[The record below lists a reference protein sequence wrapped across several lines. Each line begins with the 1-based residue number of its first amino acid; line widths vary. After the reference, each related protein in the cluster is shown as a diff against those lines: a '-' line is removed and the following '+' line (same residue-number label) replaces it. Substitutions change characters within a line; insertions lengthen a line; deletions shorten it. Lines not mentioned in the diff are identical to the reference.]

1 MKRLLPSVALLMLLV
16 KHALAANSPVGPA
29 IPLAKNDT
37 ILFYGNSMIERLC
50 EQGELEALAQ
60 LAAPDKKLRFR
71 SFAWTGDEV
80 GYRLRP
86 EGYEAHMKAL
96 LAKWPAKV
104 VIAGFG
110 MNEAFGGAAGLTDFR
125 KQLDGY
131 LDQIIRLHP
140 GAKLV
145 LLSPTALEKGG
156 QVLDVEKRNSGV
168 AAYAKVI
175 ADTAKV
181 RGALL
186 VDLFAASQ
194 AAYSRSKVRLTS
206 NGLHLNE
213 AGNHEMTKT
222 IARALLGDAAVAK
235 ADPARVAE
243 VVKAVARKNYY
254 VAEVV
259 RPKNAD
265 LYYGIRKRQAENN
278 AEIPR
283 YHEMIAAT
291 EAVVHELAATPAR
304 KFADIPLPW
313 LPPLPPIKGHDDGKN
328 TGIIKPPAEAQAEF
342 KVANGYTV
350 NLFASE
356 VEFPDLR
363 NPVQIAFDARGRLW
377 VVTMPSFP
385 HTVPGLPPQDKIIVL
400 EDTDHDGK
408 ADKCTTFAEGLDAL
422 DGVAFTEWGVIISEQ
437 PRLWLMTD
445 TNGDGKAD
453 TKRELFRGIDVT
465 DSHHGGMIAT
475 DPIGHVLFCDGVFHR
490 STLETPFG
498 VVRGIDATTYRLNP
512 RTGRVETEWQSNTPN
527 PWKITYDRTG
537 NIFQMYGDGLPLDTL
552 ALTWTPLGVYHPFGY
567 GNAGSNGKGSGIA
580 SISSP
585 NFPDDY
591 QQGMASASLLGNY
604 TVSLW
609 KYDYTRGNVRGSQRL
624 DVMSS
629 PNAAFRPADLE
640 FGFDGALYVSDFCS
654 PIIGHAQ
661 HPMRDPHWDHD
672 HGRIWRVVHNAK
684 PVVKNF
690 PRIEGASVP
699 ELLTLLGSNTQDIV
713 RHHARIEL
721 RKQGAAMLPALDR
734 WVAALDR
741 TRPDF
746 SQSALEALF
755 VAEGL
760 EQPRPLLLAEL
771 LKSESFHYRAAAVR
785 MIRFQADRLPN
796 TAGLL
801 HQMAADPHPR
811 VQMEVVDAIAHLR
824 PAMPA
829 VEHALHG
836 LATTN
841 ADVQHMLADLKHGT
855 KPAKGRSVP
864 VLEIAPETRLAQ
876 WQDLGN
882 GARRT
887 FVQADAAQPAVL
899 SVRHGYLDI
908 LVNGVQL
915 LSSDSMWINDQQV
928 QLDLRAGLNVID
940 LNFRKV
946 KNPPPVFLYD
956 PLGQRLITARPAADT
971 NQLNT
976 LAAEFEKAN
985 ANLGDALIVQA
996 VPNKMQFAPQELRVK
1011 TGAKVRLIFEN
1022 PDLMLH
1028 NLLIL
1033 APGSAEEVGALADQL
1048 ATQPDGLLRAYVP
1061 ASTKVLHAT
1070 PLVQP
1075 RQKAELIFTAPT
1087 APGSYPFICTFPGHW
1102 RVMRGVLIV
1111 VNNPAEFLA
1120 KNPGVAP
1127 KITEWKLSDFTDDL
1141 KRVGQHRSFARGQ
1154 QQFIALACAQCHQT
1168 GKGGVAFGPALA
1180 DVVKKY
1186 KGDAKAV
1193 LQEILEPSKTIEEKY
1208 RNVTLELG
1216 DENSLSGLILAEDT
1230 TSVTIQTGPTAAQVQ
1245 KVAKSAIKSRK
1256 PSALSLMP
1264 AGLLNALDKEQVLD
1278 LLAYLLAEG
1287 NAKHAAFQHVH

>member
-1 MKRLLPSVALLMLLV
+1 MIPIHLTHFAAVLLGLFVLASARGEVAFQ
-16 KHALAANSPVGPA
+16 PD
-29 IPLAKNDT
+29 DT
-37 ILFYGNSMIERLC
+37 VLCYGNSMVERLS
-50 EQGELEALAQ
+50 EHGELEALVQ
-60 LAAPDKKLRFR
+60 LAHPDKKLRFR

-86 EGYEAHMKAL
+86 EGYEAYMKAL
-96 LAKWPAKV
+96 LKEWPARV

-110 MNEAFGGAAGLTDFR
+110 MNEAFGGAAGLADFR
-125 KQLDGY
+125 KQLGGY
-131 LDQIIRLHP
+131 LDQLARLHP

-145 LLSPTALEKGG
+145 LLAPTAVEPGG
-156 QVLDVEKRNSGV
+156 QGLDDVARNRDV
-168 AAYAKVI
+168 AAYAQAVGE
-175 ADTAKV
+175 AAGR
-181 RGALL
+181 RGALF
-186 VDLFAASQ
+186 VDLFAASRQ
-194 AAYSRSKVRLTS
+194 AYAKSKSRLTS
-206 NGLHLNE
+206 NGLHLND
-213 AGNHEMTKT
+213 AGNHEMAQV
-222 IARALLGDAAVAK
+222 IARALLGDAALAK
-235 ADPARVAE
+235 ADAARVAE
-243 VVKAVARKNYY
+243 VAKAVARKAYY
-254 VAEVV
+254 VAEIV

-265 LYYGIRKRQAENN
+265 LYYGIRKRQSEYN

-283 YHEMIAAT
+283 YHQMIAAT
-291 EAVVHELAATPAR
+291 EAVVHELAATPGR
-304 KFADIPLPW
+304 KFADLPLPW
-313 LPPLPPIKGHDDGKN
+313 LPPPPPIKGDDDGKN

-342 KVANGYTV
+342 KVADGYTV

-356 VEFPDLR
+356 VEFPDLKD
-363 NPVQIAFDARGRLW
+363 PVQIAFDARGRLW
-377 VVTMPSFP
+377 AVTMPSFP

-408 ADKCTTFAEGLDAL
+408 ADKCTAFAEGFDAL
-422 DGVAFTEWGVIISEQ
+422 DGVAFTEEGVIISEQ
-437 PRLWLMTD
+437 PKLWLMTD

-609 KYDYTRGNVRGSQRL
+609 KYEYERGNMRGSKRL
-624 DVMSS
+624 DVLSS
-629 PNAAFRPADLE
+629 PNAAFRPADLA

-654 PIIGHAQ
+654 AIIGHAQ
-661 HPMRDPHWDHD
+661 HAMRDPNWNHT
-672 HGRIWRVVHNAK
+672 HGRIWRVVHDAK
-684 PVVKNF
+684 PVVKTF
-690 PRIEGASVP
+690 PRIEGARVP
-699 ELLTLLGSNTQDIV
+699 ELLALLQHPQDIV

-721 RKQGAAMLPALDR
+721 RKSGAAMLPALDK
-734 WVAALDR
+734 WIAGMDR
-741 TRPDF
+741 AKPEFD
-746 SQSALEALF
+746 QSALEALF

-760 EQPRPLLLAEL
+760 DQTRPALLAEL
-771 LKSESFHYRAAAVR
+771 LKSQSPLHRAAAVR
-785 MIRFQADRLPN
+785 MIRFHGDRLPN
-796 TAGLL
+796 TADLL
-801 HQMAADPHPR
+801 HDMAADPHPR

-836 LATTN
+836 LTT
-841 ADVQHMLADLKHGT
+841 AHVDVQHMLADLKHGT

-864 VLEIAPETRLAQ
+864 VLEIAPETRLTQ
-876 WQDLGN
+876 WLDLGK

-928 QLDLRAGLNVID
+928 QLELRAGLNVLDIT
-940 LNFRKV
+940 FRNT
-946 KNPPPVFLYD
+946 KNPPSVFLYD
-956 PLGQRLITARPAADT
+956 PLGQRLTTARPAADT
-971 NQLNT
+971 NT
-976 LAAEFEKAN
+976 LSAFAAEFDNAN
-985 ANLGDALIVQA
+985 ASLGDALIVQA
-996 VPNKMQFAPQELRVK
+996 VPNKMQFAPKEFRVK
-1011 TGAKVRLIFEN
+1011 AGAKVRLIFEN
-1022 PDLMLH
+1022 PDLMIH

-1033 APGSAEEVGALADQL
+1033 APGSAEEVGALADKL
-1048 ATQPDGLLRAYVP
+1048 AAQPDGLARSYIP
-1061 ASTKVLHAT
+1061 DSKKILHAT

-1075 RQKAELIFTAPT
+1075 KRKAELVFTAPVE
-1087 APGSYPFICTFPGHW
+1087 PGSYPFICTFPGHW
-1102 RVMRGVLIV
+1102 RIMRGVMLV
-1111 VNNPAEFLA
+1111 E
-1120 KNPGVAP
+1120 
-1127 KITEWKLSDFTDDL
+1127 
-1141 KRVGQHRSFARGQ
+1141 
-1154 QQFIALACAQCHQT
+1154 
-1168 GKGGVAFGPALA
+1168 
-1180 DVVKKY
+1180 
-1186 KGDAKAV
+1186 
-1193 LQEILEPSKTIEEKY
+1193 
-1208 RNVTLELG
+1208 
-1216 DENSLSGLILAEDT
+1216 
-1230 TSVTIQTGPTAAQVQ
+1230 
-1245 KVAKSAIKSRK
+1245 
-1256 PSALSLMP
+1256 
-1264 AGLLNALDKEQVLD
+1264 
-1278 LLAYLLAEG
+1278 
-1287 NAKHAAFQHVH
+1287 

>member
-1 MKRLLPSVALLMLLV
+1 MSRFLAILSIFVVCTVLAPTGAQAAVAFE
-16 KHALAANSPVGPA
+16 N
-29 IPLAKNDT
+29 NDT
-37 ILFYGNSMIERLC
+37 ILSYGNSMVERLG
-50 EQGELEALAQ
+50 EHGELEALVQ
-60 LAAPDKKLRFR
+60 LAHPEKKLRFR

-86 EGYEAHMKAL
+86 EGYEAHMKEL
-96 LAKWPAKV
+96 LAQWPAKV

-156 QVLDVEKRNSGV
+156 QVLDVEKRNSDV

-175 ADTAKV
+175 SDTAKA
-181 RGALL
+181 RGALF
-186 VDLFAASQ
+186 VDLFASSKE
-194 AAYSRSKVRLTS
+194 AYSKSKTRLTS

-213 AGNHEMTKT
+213 AGNHAMTRT
-222 IARALLGDAAVAK
+222 IARALLGDPAVAK
-235 ADPARVAE
+235 ANSARVAE

-265 LYYGIRKRQAENN
+265 LYYGIRKRQEENS

-291 EAVVHELAATPAR
+291 EAVVHELAATPAK

-342 KVANGYTV
+342 KVADGYTV

-356 VEFPDLR
+356 AEFPELK

-437 PRLWLMTD
+437 PKLWLMTD

-552 ALTWTPLGVYHPFGY
+552 ALTWTPLAVYHPFSY
-567 GNAGSNGKGSGIA
+567 GNTGSNGKGSGIA

-585 NFPDDY
+585 NFPDEY
-591 QQGMASASLLGNY
+591 QQGMASAALLGNY
-604 TVSLW
+604 SVSLW
-609 KYDYTRGNVRGSQRL
+609 NYDYEKGMVRGSKRL
-624 DVMSS
+624 DVVAS

-684 PVVKNF
+684 PVVKTF
-690 PRIEGASVP
+690 PRIEGAGVA
-699 ELLTLLGSNTQDIV
+699 ELLSLLGSNTQDIV
-713 RHHARIEL
+713 RHHTRIEL
-721 RKQGAAMLPALDR
+721 RKKGPSMLPALDK
-734 WVAALDR
+734 WVTGLDR
-741 TRPDF
+741 TKPDF
-746 SQSALEALF
+746 NQSALEALF

-760 EQPRPLLLAEL
+760 EQTRPLLLAEL
-771 LKSESFHYRAAAVR
+771 LKAESFQYRAAAVR

-796 TAGLL
+796 AADLL

-836 LATTN
+836 LTTTN

-864 VLEIAPETRLAQ
+864 VLEIAPETRLTEWLDGGQ
-876 WQDLGN
+876 

-899 SVRHGYLDI
+899 SVRHGYLDV

-940 LNFRKV
+940 CVFRKA
-946 KNPPPVFLYD
+946 KNPPAVFLYD
-956 PLGQRLITARPAADT
+956 PLGQRLTTAHPAADT
-971 NQLNT
+971 NQLNAM
-976 LAAEFEKAN
+976 AAEFAKAN
-985 ANLGDALIVQA
+985 ASLGDALMVQA
-996 VPNKMQFAPQELRVK
+996 VPNKMQFAPRELRVK
-1011 TGAKVRLIFEN
+1011 AGAKVRLIFEN

-1033 APGSAEEVGALADQL
+1033 APGSAEEVGALADKL
-1048 ATQPDGLLRAYVP
+1048 AAQPDGMARGYIP
-1061 ASTKVLHAT
+1061 ASAKVLHAT

-1075 RQKAELIFTAPT
+1075 RRKAELVFTAPA
-1087 APGSYPFICTFPGHW
+1087 APGDYPFICTFPGHW
-1102 RVMRGVLIV
+1102 RMMRGVLV
-1111 VNNPAEFLA
+1111 VE
-1120 KNPGVAP
+1120 
-1127 KITEWKLSDFTDDL
+1127 
-1141 KRVGQHRSFARGQ
+1141 
-1154 QQFIALACAQCHQT
+1154 
-1168 GKGGVAFGPALA
+1168 
-1180 DVVKKY
+1180 
-1186 KGDAKAV
+1186 
-1193 LQEILEPSKTIEEKY
+1193 
-1208 RNVTLELG
+1208 
-1216 DENSLSGLILAEDT
+1216 
-1230 TSVTIQTGPTAAQVQ
+1230 
-1245 KVAKSAIKSRK
+1245 
-1256 PSALSLMP
+1256 
-1264 AGLLNALDKEQVLD
+1264 
-1278 LLAYLLAEG
+1278 
-1287 NAKHAAFQHVH
+1287 

>member
-1 MKRLLPSVALLMLLV
+1 MLTLGCWLCAKPAFAAGAAL
-16 KHALAANSPVGPA
+16 
-29 IPLAKNDT
+29 PLAKNDT
-37 ILFYGNSMIERLC
+37 ILFYGNSMVERLC
-50 EQGELEALAQ
+50 EHGELEALVQ
-60 LAAPDKKLRFR
+60 LAHPDKKLRFR

-86 EGYEAHMKAL
+86 EGYEAHMKEL
-96 LAKWPAKV
+96 LAKWQAKV
-104 VIAGFG
+104 VVAGFG
-110 MNEAFGGAAGLTDFR
+110 MNEAFGGAAGLDDFR
-125 KQLDGY
+125 KQLGGY
-131 LDQIIRLHP
+131 LDQLARLHP

-145 LLSPTALEKGG
+145 LLAPTALEKGG
-156 QVLDVEKRNSGV
+156 QVLNVEQRNTDV

-175 ADTAKV
+175 GDTARA
-181 RGALL
+181 RGALF

-194 AAYSRSKVRLTS
+194 EAFLKSQVRLTA

-213 AGNHEMTKT
+213 AGNHELTKP
-222 IARALLGDAAVAK
+222 IARALLGDAAVAN
-235 ADPARVAE
+235 ADAARVAE

-265 LYYGIRKRQAENN
+265 LYYGVRKRQAEND

-291 EAVVHELAATPAR
+291 EAVVHELAATPAK
-304 KFADIPLPW
+304 KFADISLPW
-313 LPPLPPIKGHDDGKN
+313 LPPLPPIKGRDDGKN

-342 KVANGYTV
+342 KVAAGFTV

-356 VEFPDLR
+356 AEFPDLR

-400 EDTDHDGK
+400 EDTNHDGK

-437 PRLWLMTD
+437 PKLWLMTD

-552 ALTWTPLGVYHPFGY
+552 ALTWTPLGVYHPFSY
-567 GNAGSNGKGSGIA
+567 GNPGSNGKGSGIA

-609 KYDYTRGNVRGSQRL
+609 KYDYSRGAVRGSQRI
-624 DVMSS
+624 DVVSS

-672 HGRIWRVVHNAK
+672 HGRIWRVVHDAK
-684 PVVKNF
+684 PVVKDF
-690 PRIEGASVP
+690 PRIEGAGVS
-699 ELLTLLGSNTQDIV
+699 ELLALLQHPQNIV

-721 RKQGAAMLPALDR
+721 RKNGAAMLPALDK

-741 TRPDF
+741 ATPEF
-746 SQSALEALF
+746 NQSALEALF

-760 EQPRPLLLAEL
+760 DQTRPALLAEL
-771 LKSESFHYRAAAVR
+771 LKSESFQHRAAAVR
-785 MIRFQADRLPN
+785 MIRFQASRLAN

-801 HQMAADPHPR
+801 HQMATDPHPR

-836 LATTN
+836 LTTTN
-841 ADVQHMLADLKHGT
+841 AAVQHMLGDLKHGT
-855 KPAKGRSVP
+855 QPAKGRSVP
-864 VLEIAPETRLAQ
+864 VLEIAPETRVAHWL
-876 WQDLGN
+876 DLGQ
-882 GARRT
+882 GAHRT
-887 FVQADAAQPAVL
+887 FVRADAPQPAVL
-899 SVRHGYLDI
+899 SVHHGYLDI

-915 LSSDSMWINDQQV
+915 LSSDSMWLKDQQV

-940 LNFRKV
+940 VNFRKI
-946 KNPPPVFLYD
+946 KNPPAVFLYD
-956 PLGQRLITARPAADT
+956 PLGQRLTTAHPASST
-971 NQLNT
+971 NQLNAS
-976 LAAEFEKAN
+976 AAEYAKAN
-985 ANLGDALIVQA
+985 ASLGDALIVQA
-996 VPNKMQFAPQELRVK
+996 VPNKMQFAPNELRVK

-1033 APGSAEEVGALADQL
+1033 APGAAEEVGALADQL
-1048 ATQPDGLLRAYVP
+1048 ATQPDGLTRAYIP

-1070 PLVQP
+1070 QLVQP
-1075 RQKAELIFTAPT
+1075 RQKAELVFTAPT
-1087 APGSYPFICTFPGHW
+1087 QPGRYPYLCTFPGHW

-1111 VNNPAEFLA
+1111 ADNPAEFLA
-1120 KNPGVAP
+1120 KNPEPTV
-1127 KITEWKLSDFTDDL
+1127 KITEWKIADFTDDL
-1141 KRVGQHRSFARGQ
+1141 KRVGAHRNFARGQ
-1154 QQFIALACAQCHQT
+1154 QQFTALACAQCHQL
-1168 GKGGVAFGPALA
+1168 GKEGVAFGPSLS

-1193 LQEILEPSKTIEEKY
+1193 LQEILEPSKAIEEKY
-1208 RNVTLELG
+1208 RSVTLDLG
-1216 DENSLSGLILAEDT
+1216 DENSSTGLILAEDAT
-1230 TSVTIQTGPTAAQVQ
+1230 TVTIQTGPTAAQVQ
-1245 KVAKSAIKSRK
+1245 KVAKTAIKSRK
-1256 PSALSLMP
+1256 ASALSLMP
-1264 AGLLNALDKEQVLD
+1264 AALLNSLDKEQVLD

-1287 NAKHAAFQHVH
+1287 KADHAAFKHAH

>member
-1 MKRLLPSVALLMLLV
+1 MSRLIANVVATCVFSLLAFEV
-16 KHALAANSPVGPA
+16 ARAEIAFQPD
-29 IPLAKNDT
+29 DT
-37 ILFYGNSMIERLC
+37 ILFYGNSMVERLG
-50 EQGELEALAQ
+50 EHGELEALVQ
-60 LAAPDKKLRFR
+60 LANPGKKLHFR

-86 EGYEAHMKAL
+86 EGYEEHMKSL
-96 LAKWPAKV
+96 LKQWPAKV
-104 VIAGFG
+104 VIVGVG
-110 MNEAFGGAAGLTDFR
+110 MNEAFGGAAGMADFR

-131 LDQIIRLHP
+131 LDQLARLHP

-145 LLSPTALEKGG
+145 LLSPTAAEKGG
-156 QVLDVEKRNSGV
+156 QVPDVGGRNRDV
-168 AAYAKVI
+168 AAYAQVI
-175 ADTAKV
+175 GEAAKS
-181 RGALL
+181 RGAMM
-186 VDLFAASQ
+186 VDLFTASQ
-194 AAYSRSKVRLTS
+194 QAYAKSKTRLTS

-213 AGNHEMTKT
+213 AGNHEVFQIM
-222 IARALLGDAAVAK
+222 ARALLGDAAVAK
-235 ADPARVAE
+235 ADSARVTE
-243 VVKAVARKNYY
+243 VVKAVMRKNYY

-265 LYYGIRKRQAENN
+265 LYYGVRKRQEEND

-283 YHEMIAAT
+283 YHQMITNT
-291 EAVVHELAATPAR
+291 EAVVFELATTPSR
-304 KFADIPLPW
+304 KFADVALPW
-313 LPPLPPIKGHDDGKN
+313 LQPLPPIKGHDDGKS

-342 KVANGYTV
+342 KVADGFTV

-356 VEFPDLR
+356 VEFPDLK

-408 ADKCTTFAEGLDAL
+408 ADKCTTFVEGLDAL
-422 DGVAFTEWGVIISEQ
+422 DGVAFTEWGVVISEQ
-437 PRLWLMTD
+437 PKLWLMTD

-465 DSHHGGMIAT
+465 DSHHGGMIAS

-527 PWKITYDRTG
+527 PWKITHDRTG

-552 ALTWTPLGVYHPFGY
+552 ALTWTPLGVYHPFSY
-567 GNAGSNGKGSGIA
+567 GNTGNNGKGSGIA

-624 DVMSS
+624 DVVSS

-684 PVVKNF
+684 PVVKDF
-690 PRIEGASVP
+690 PRIEGAGVP
-699 ELLTLLGSNTQDIV
+699 ELLALLQHPQDIV

-721 RKQGAAMLPALDR
+721 RKKGAPTLPALDK
-734 WVAALDR
+734 WVLALDR
-741 TRPDF
+741 AKPEF
-746 SQSALEALF
+746 NQSVLEALF

-760 EQPRPLLLAEL
+760 NQTRPELLAEL
-771 LKSESFHYRAAAVR
+771 LKSDSFLHRAAAVR

-796 TAGLL
+796 TADLL

-811 VQMEVVDAIAHLR
+811 VQMEVVDAVAHLR

-836 LATTN
+836 LTTTN
-841 ADVQHMLADLKHGT
+841 ADVEHMLADLKHGT

-864 VLEIAPETRLAQ
+864 VLEIAPEPRLAQ

-940 LNFRKV
+940 LNFRKT
-946 KNPPPVFLYD
+946 KNPPPVLLYD
-956 PLGQRLITARPAADT
+956 PLGQRLTTAHPAADT
-971 NQLNT
+971 NQLSA
-976 LAAEFEKAN
+976 LASEFEKAN
-985 ANLGDALIVQA
+985 ANLGDALIIQA
-996 VPNKMQFAPQELRVK
+996 VPNKMQFAPKELHVK
-1011 TGAKVRLIFEN
+1011 AGAKVRLIFEN

-1033 APGSAEEVGALADQL
+1033 APGSAEEVGALADKL
-1048 ATQPDGLLRAYVP
+1048 ATQPDGITRGYIP
-1061 ASTKVLHAT
+1061 TSTKVLHAT

-1075 RQKAELIFTAPT
+1075 RQKAELVFTAPT

-1102 RVMRGVLIV
+1102 RLMRGVLV
-1111 VNNPAEFLA
+1111 VE
-1120 KNPGVAP
+1120 
-1127 KITEWKLSDFTDDL
+1127 
-1141 KRVGQHRSFARGQ
+1141 
-1154 QQFIALACAQCHQT
+1154 
-1168 GKGGVAFGPALA
+1168 
-1180 DVVKKY
+1180 
-1186 KGDAKAV
+1186 
-1193 LQEILEPSKTIEEKY
+1193 
-1208 RNVTLELG
+1208 
-1216 DENSLSGLILAEDT
+1216 
-1230 TSVTIQTGPTAAQVQ
+1230 
-1245 KVAKSAIKSRK
+1245 
-1256 PSALSLMP
+1256 
-1264 AGLLNALDKEQVLD
+1264 
-1278 LLAYLLAEG
+1278 
-1287 NAKHAAFQHVH
+1287 

>member
-1 MKRLLPSVALLMLLV
+1 MTRFLARLVTVFVFSLL
-16 KHALAANSPVGPA
+16 APVTARAQIAFQPG
-29 IPLAKNDT
+29 DT
-37 ILFYGNSMIERLC
+37 LLFYGNSMIERLA
-50 EQGELEALAQ
+50 EHGELEALIQ
-60 LAAPDKKLRFR
+60 LVHSDKKLHFR

-86 EGYEAHMKAL
+86 EGYEAYMKAL
-96 LAKWPAKV
+96 LKEWPAKV
-104 VIAGFG
+104 VIVGFG
-110 MNEAFGGAAGLTDFR
+110 MNEAFAGPAGLADFR

-131 LDQIIRLHP
+131 LDQIARLHP

-145 LLSPTALEKGG
+145 LLAPTAVEKGG
-156 QVLDVEKRNSGV
+156 QVPEVEARNRDL
-168 AAYAKVI
+168 ADRAKVI
-175 ADTAKV
+175 GETAGA
-181 RGALL
+181 RGAVF
-186 VDLFAASQ
+186 VDLFTTSQ
-194 AAYSRSKVRLTS
+194 QQYAKSKTRLTS
-206 NGLHLNE
+206 NGLHLND
-213 AGNHEMTKT
+213 AGNHEMAQV
-222 IARALLGDAAVAK
+222 IGRALLGDAAVAK
-235 ADPARVAE
+235 ADAARVVE
-243 VVKAVARKNYY
+243 VAKAVARKSYY
-254 VAEVV
+254 VAEIV

-265 LYYGIRKRQAENN
+265 LYYGIRKRQSEYN

-283 YHEMIAAT
+283 YHQMIAAT
-291 EAVVHELAATPAR
+291 EAGVHELGATPGK
-304 KFADIPLPW
+304 KFADLPLPW

-328 TGIIKPPAEAQAEF
+328 TGIIRPPAEAQAEF
-342 KVANGYTV
+342 KVADGYTV

-356 VEFPDLR
+356 VEFPDLK

-408 ADKCTTFAEGLDAL
+408 ADKCTTFADGLDAL
-422 DGVAFTEWGVIISEQ
+422 DGVAFTEEGVIISEQ
-437 PRLWLMTD
+437 PKLWLMTD

-609 KYDYTRGNVRGSQRL
+609 KYDYERGNMRGSKRL
-624 DVMSS
+624 DVLSS
-629 PNAAFRPADLE
+629 PNAAFRPADLA

-661 HPMRDPHWDHD
+661 HAMRDPNWDHD
-672 HGRIWRVVHNAK
+672 HGRIWRVVHNGK
-684 PVVKNF
+684 PLVKTF
-690 PRIEGASVP
+690 PRIEGARVP
-699 ELLTLLGSNTQDIV
+699 ELLALLQHPQDIV

-721 RKQGAAMLPALDR
+721 RKGGAAVLPALDK
-734 WVAALDR
+734 WIAGIDR
-741 TRPDF
+741 ANPEFD
-746 SQSALEALF
+746 QSALETLF

-760 EQPRPLLLAEL
+760 EQTRPALLAEL
-771 LKSESFHYRAAAVR
+771 LKSKSPLHRAAAVR
-785 MIRFQADRLPN
+785 MIRFQGDRLPN
-796 TAGLL
+796 TADLL
-801 HQMAADPHPR
+801 HDLAADPHPR

-836 LATTN
+836 LTTTH

-864 VLEIAPETRLAQ
+864 VLEIAPETRLTQ
-876 WQDLGN
+876 WLDLGK
-882 GARRT
+882 GTRRT
-887 FVQADAAQPAVL
+887 FVKADAAQPAVL

-928 QLDLRAGLNVID
+928 QLDLRAGLNVLDIT
-940 LNFRKV
+940 FRNT
-946 KNPPPVFLYD
+946 KNPPSVFLYD
-956 PLGQRLITARPAADT
+956 PLGQRLTTARPAADT
-971 NQLNT
+971 NTLSA
-976 LAAEFEKAN
+976 LAAEFDKAS
-985 ANLGDALIVQA
+985 AALGDALIVQA
-996 VPNKMQFAPQELRVK
+996 VPNKMQFAPKELRVK
-1011 TGAKVRLIFEN
+1011 AGAKVRLIFEN
-1022 PDLMLH
+1022 PDLMIH

-1033 APGSAEEVGALADQL
+1033 APGSAEEVGALADKL
-1048 ATQPDGLLRAYVP
+1048 ALQPDGLAKGYIP
-1061 ASTKVLHAT
+1061 ESKKILHAT

-1075 RQKAELIFTAPT
+1075 KRKAELIFTAP
-1087 APGSYPFICTFPGHW
+1087 AVPGTYPFLCTFPGHW
-1102 RVMRGVLIV
+1102 RIMRGVLV
-1111 VNNPAEFLA
+1111 VE
-1120 KNPGVAP
+1120 
-1127 KITEWKLSDFTDDL
+1127 
-1141 KRVGQHRSFARGQ
+1141 
-1154 QQFIALACAQCHQT
+1154 
-1168 GKGGVAFGPALA
+1168 
-1180 DVVKKY
+1180 
-1186 KGDAKAV
+1186 
-1193 LQEILEPSKTIEEKY
+1193 
-1208 RNVTLELG
+1208 
-1216 DENSLSGLILAEDT
+1216 
-1230 TSVTIQTGPTAAQVQ
+1230 
-1245 KVAKSAIKSRK
+1245 
-1256 PSALSLMP
+1256 
-1264 AGLLNALDKEQVLD
+1264 
-1278 LLAYLLAEG
+1278 
-1287 NAKHAAFQHVH
+1287 

>member
-1 MKRLLPSVALLMLLV
+1 MKRLLPSVALLLMLAE
-16 KHALAANSPVGPA
+16 HAFAANSPADPA

-50 EQGELEALAQ
+50 EQGELEALVQ
-60 LAAPDKKLRFR
+60 LADPDKKLRFR

-96 LAKWPAKV
+96 LAEWSAKV

-110 MNEAFGGAAGLTDFR
+110 MNEAFGGAAGLADFR
-125 KQLDGY
+125 TQLGGY
-131 LDQIIRLHP
+131 LDQIVRLHP

-145 LLSPTALEKGG
+145 LLSPTALEQGG
-156 QVLDVEKRNSGV
+156 QVLHVEKRNDDV
-168 AAYAKVI
+168 ATYAKVI
-175 ADTAKV
+175 GETARA
-181 RGALL
+181 RGALF

-194 AAYSRSKVRLTS
+194 DAFSKSKIRLTS

-213 AGNHEMTKT
+213 AGNHEMAKT
-222 IARALLGDAAVAK
+222 IARALIGDAAVAK
-235 ADPARVAE
+235 ADSARVAE

-265 LYYGIRKRQAENN
+265 LYYGVRKRQAENN

-291 EAVVHELAATPAR
+291 EAVVHELAATPAK

-328 TGIIKPPAEAQAEF
+328 TGIIRPPAGAQAEF
-342 KVANGYTV
+342 KVADGFTV

-356 VEFPDLR
+356 VEFPDLK

-385 HTVPGLPPQDKIIVL
+385 HTVPGLSPQDKIIVL

-408 ADKCTTFAEGLDAL
+408 ADKCTVFAEGLDAL

-437 PRLWLMTD
+437 PKLWLMTD

-527 PWKITYDRTG
+527 PWKITHDRTG

-624 DVMSS
+624 DVVSS

-640 FGFDGALYVSDFCS
+640 FGFDGALYGSDFCS

-684 PVVKNF
+684 PVVKDF
-690 PRIEGASVP
+690 PRIEGAGVP
-699 ELLTLLGSNTQDIV
+699 ELLALLQHPQDIV

-721 RKQGAAMLPALDR
+721 RKKGAPMLPALDK
-734 WVAALDR
+734 WVAELDR
-741 TRPDF
+741 AKLEF
-746 SQSALEALF
+746 NQSALEALF

-760 EQPRPLLLAEL
+760 DQTRPSLLAEL
-771 LKSESFHYRAAAVR
+771 LKSDSFLHRAAAVR

-796 TAGLL
+796 TAELL
-801 HQMAADPHPR
+801 HQMASDPHPR
-811 VQMEVVDAIAHLR
+811 VQMEIVDAIAHLR
-824 PAMPA
+824 PVMPA

-836 LATTN
+836 LTTTN

-855 KPAKGRSVP
+855 EPAKGRSVP
-864 VLEIAPETRLAQ
+864 VLEIAPETRLTQ
-876 WQDLGN
+876 WLDLGQ
-882 GARRT
+882 GTRRT
-887 FVQADAAQPAVL
+887 FVHADAAQPAVL

-940 LNFRKV
+940 LNFRKT

-956 PLGQRLITARPAADT
+956 PLGQRLTTAHPAADT
-971 NQLNT
+971 NQLSA
-976 LAAEFEKAN
+976 LAAKFEKAHAADAN
-985 ANLGDALIVQA
+985 ALRVQA
-996 VPNKMQFAPQELRVK
+996 APNLMQFAPRQLHAK
-1011 TGAKVRLIFEN
+1011 PGAPVRIIFEN
-1022 PDLMLH
+1022 PDLMQH
-1028 NLLIL
+1028 NFVLV
-1033 APGSAEEVGALADQL
+1033 AAGADEEIGLLADQM
-1048 ATQPDGLLRAYVP
+1048 ATGPDALGKNYLP
-1061 ASTKVLHAT
+1061 DSKKVLQAT
-1070 PLVQP
+1070 PLVNP
-1075 RQKAELIFTAPT
+1075 NGRAELNFTAPT
-1087 APGSYPFICTFPGHW
+1087 QPGRYPYLCTFPGHW

-1111 VNNPAEFLA
+1111 ADNLAEFMA
-1120 KNPGVAP
+1120 KNPEPLTKV
-1127 KITEWKLSDFTDDL
+1127 TEWKIADFADDL
-1141 KRVGQHRSFARGQ
+1141 KRVGQHRNFARGQ
-1154 QQFIALACAQCHQT
+1154 QQFTALACAQCHQL
-1168 GKGGVAFGPALA
+1168 GKEGVAFGPSLS

-1193 LQEILEPSKTIEEKY
+1193 LQEILEPSKNIEEKY
-1208 RNVTLELG
+1208 RNVTLALG
-1216 DENSLSGLILAEDT
+1216 DENSPTGLILAEDAT
-1230 TSVTIQTGPTAAQVQ
+1230 TVTIQTGPTAAQVQ
-1245 KVAKSAIKSRK
+1245 KVAKSAIKSRRT
-1256 PSALSLMP
+1256 SALSLMP
-1264 AGLLNALDKEQVLD
+1264 AGLLNALDKEHILD
-1278 LLAYLLAEG
+1278 LLAYLLAG
-1287 NAKHAAFQHVH
+1287 GSADHAAFKHVH